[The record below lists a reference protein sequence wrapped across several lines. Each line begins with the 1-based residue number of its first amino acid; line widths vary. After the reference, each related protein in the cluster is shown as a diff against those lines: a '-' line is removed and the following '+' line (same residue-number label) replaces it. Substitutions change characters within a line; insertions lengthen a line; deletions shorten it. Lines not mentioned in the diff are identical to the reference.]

1 MKNPYLKLLVIFII
15 STIIVFP
22 SCSTV
27 EDIFSG
33 DDDEEVT
40 GYLEPEKSNVKS
52 GEVVVVNATFDIQTG
67 TIEGYFNDEVVGIDI
82 MNNNLI
88 FIVPVVEPGSYEF
101 ITNLNDTEYF
111 ISFNVVPSEIIS
123 NPEEYVQNV
132 QNFGTELY
140 DLSLDLDK
148 ELVESGIIDSIQSN
162 LNQQALSN
170 QLNKANQVLSQMT
183 SEEKAEFARI
193 YSANEYWINEF
204 RQIFLQNYKSSQ
216 CESIL
221 EAGNEAKKAGNIYEA
236 RDHFLKYKHC
246 KIDYYTNNGLVYYLN
261 KFNKLIDD
269 LSGDN
274 NKSTIALPIVPVAL
288 ALFVVYLAWDRM
300 AQEVEAINTNPFA
313 EDLGDD
319 KLSTTTFINNQ
330 KTNYSKKV
338 KFRAVDKNDIN
349 RQDIFGFFVG
359 IIHDA
364 NEAIKRLLA
373 VVPDSDIK
381 PIDLKNSNQTIDFN
395 RNFVIQNISN
405 SNVSLGSATIVDDM
419 WQVVF
424 ETNES
429 TDQQFSYE
437 LKYDDG
443 ITILNRTYNAT
454 LTNGDPLLGTWEAFE
469 VDGEPV
475 GEWKYYY
482 FTENCP
488 TLIGWASITHKA
500 TLTLDGSNIIF
511 YYDGSDKEY
520 QYTDLD
526 YTTCS
531 YSSLNINESSDD
543 DSYTSTYVKEGNKII
558 VATNDGPFPMTYQ
571 LTDQNNTLIVNADGE
586 INKYH
591 RAK

>member
-1 MKNPYLKLLVIFII
+1 MMKKTYFKLITFFII
-15 STIIVFP
+15 TSIIIFP
-22 SCSTV
+22 ACSTV
-27 EDIFSG
+27 EDIFG
-33 DDDEEVT
+33 GDEEEET
-40 GYLEPEKSNVKS
+40 GYLEPEKADLKS
-52 GEVVVVNATFDIQTG
+52 GEVGMINATFDIENG
-67 TIEGYFNDEVVGIDI
+67 VIEGYFNDLVISVDVLNNSLFFVVPD
-82 MNNNLI
+82 L
-88 FIVPVVEPGSYEF
+88 EPGSYEF

-170 QLNKANQVLSQMT
+170 QLSKANQVFSQMT

-338 KFRAVDKNDIN
+338 KFRAVDQNDIN

-405 SNVSLGSATIVDDM
+405 SNVSLSSANIIDDM

-424 ETNES
+424 ETTES

-469 VDGEPV
+469 VYGENV
-475 GEWKYYY
+475 GEWQHSYIDG
-482 FTENCP
+482 CP
-488 TLIGWASITHKA
+488 ELFLFSYIVYEETLILTETNISIQNSGAH
-500 TLTLDGSNIIF
+500 
-511 YYDGSDKEY
+511 KEY
-520 QYTDLD
+520 E
-526 YTTCS
+526 
-531 YSSLNINESSDD
+531 YSGIDFANCTYDNLSTQVIPSNESLYGTYTASDTQLFVETTGGNGTLN
-543 DSYTSTYVKEGNKII
+543 YTFQD
-558 VATNDGPFPMTYQ
+558 A
-571 LTDQNNTLIVNADGE
+571 NTLIITNEGE
-586 INKYH
+586 TSKF
-591 RAK
+591 RRVSK

>member
-1 MKNPYLKLLVIFII
+1 MMKKTYFKLITFFII
-15 STIIVFP
+15 TSIIIFP
-22 SCSTV
+22 ACSTV
-27 EDIFSG
+27 EDIFG
-33 DDDEEVT
+33 GDEEEET
-40 GYLEPEKSNVKS
+40 GYLEPEKADLKS
-52 GEVVVVNATFDIQTG
+52 GEVGMINATFDIENG
-67 TIEGYFNDEVVGIDI
+67 VIEGYFNDLVISVDVLNNSLFFVVPD
-82 MNNNLI
+82 L
-88 FIVPVVEPGSYEF
+88 EPGSYEF

-170 QLNKANQVLSQMT
+170 QLSKANQVFSQMT

-319 KLSTTTFINNQ
+319 KLSTTTFINNK

-364 NEAIKRLLA
+364 NEAIKRLLTI
-373 VVPDSDIK
+373 VPDSDIK
-381 PIDLKNSNQTIDFN
+381 PIDLKSSNETIDFN

-469 VDGEPV
+469 VYGENV
-475 GEWKYYY
+475 GEWQHSYIDG
-482 FTENCP
+482 CP
-488 TLIGWASITHKA
+488 ELFLFSYIVYEETLILTETNISIQNSGAH
-500 TLTLDGSNIIF
+500 
-511 YYDGSDKEY
+511 KEY
-520 QYTDLD
+520 E
-526 YTTCS
+526 
-531 YSSLNINESSDD
+531 YSGIDFANCTYDNLSTQVIPSNESLYGTYTASDTQLFVETTGGNGTLN
-543 DSYTSTYVKEGNKII
+543 YTFQD
-558 VATNDGPFPMTYQ
+558 A
-571 LTDQNNTLIVNADGE
+571 NTLIITNEGE
-586 INKYH
+586 TSKF
-591 RAK
+591 RRVSK